1 MGGSSTL
8 DGKLINEALNI
19 LKGCLDN
26 MLNVL
31 RDVIFPTNER
41 LKTQASS
48 IGARLLGIISF
59 KEICK
64 IPKLHKKLSTRML
77 RV

>member
-1 MGGSSTL
+1 VCSPIINKNLNAEEERFRSKIHF

-41 LKTQASS
+41 LKT
-48 IGARLLGIISF
+48 G
-59 KEICK
+59 
-64 IPKLHKKLSTRML
+64 
-77 RV
+77 

>member
-1 MGGSSTL
+1 VCSPIINKNLNAEEERFRSKIHFG
-8 DGKLINEALNI
+8 GKLINEALNI

-41 LKTQASS
+41 LKTEASLF
-48 IGARLLGIISF
+48 GAY
-59 KEICK
+59 
-64 IPKLHKKLSTRML
+64 
-77 RV
+77 